1 MIIALIVS
9 SGNTGGILNLD
20 ILKQNQKIYRTY
32 YNVLKFSCKFNYTS
46 FSKKKKL
53 YKYNYDLRR
62 QKRKGKIKEPRP
74 YLCIFISNEMGIS
87 TSNIIV

>member
-46 FSKKKKL
+46 FSKKK
-53 YKYNYDLRR
+53 NYTSTTMISEG
-62 QKRKGKIKEPRP
+62 RKGKAKLKNLDHI
-74 YLCIFISNEMGIS
+74 CVFS
-87 TSNIIV
+87 

>member
-46 FSKKKKL
+46 FSKKKTIQVQL
-53 YKYNYDLRR
+53 
-62 QKRKGKIKEPRP
+62 
-74 YLCIFISNEMGIS
+74 
-87 TSNIIV
+87 